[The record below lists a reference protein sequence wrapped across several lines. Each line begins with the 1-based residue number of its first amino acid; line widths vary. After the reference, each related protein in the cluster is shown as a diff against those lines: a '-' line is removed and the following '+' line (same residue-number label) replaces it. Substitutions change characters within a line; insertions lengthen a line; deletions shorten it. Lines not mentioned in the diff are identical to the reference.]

1 MSTII
6 IIDDDPAMDVLVEGF
21 RYRSHEARRIS
32 SASDAI
38 QNIEAILSADIVIL
52 DILMSGTEVPPGGF
66 RETSIPAG
74 MEVLREIRK
83 ANKELPVVV
92 LSAIQ
97 NETVI
102 DALHDDSST
111 TFVSKWES
119 HPVRE
124 IVRLVH
130 SRLGI
135 SRETDTAHPIIVHG
149 RADARKLELKNYI
162 QNTLRL
168 PEPVI
173 LHEQP
178 SIGRTIIEKFE
189 DYASQSELVFVL
201 ITPDDCGALTDAPD
215 DVKRRARQNVIF
227 EMGYFLGVLGRKSGR
242 VLLLHE
248 GPLELPSDLAGVVYI
263 DISNGINAAGETI
276 RKEINAVR

>member
-1 MSTII
+1 
-6 IIDDDPAMDVLVEGF
+6 MDLLVEAF
-21 RYRSHEARRIS
+21 RYRGHDARRIS

-38 QNIEAILSADIVIL
+38 QDIEAILSADIVIL
-52 DILMSGTEVPPGGF
+52 DILMPGTEATQGGSPKA
-66 RETSIPAG
+66 SIPAG

-83 ANKELPVVV
+83 ANKELPVVT

-97 NETVI
+97 NVTVI
-102 DALHDDSST
+102 EALHDDPST

-124 IVRLVH
+124 IVRLVY

-135 SRETDTAHPIIVHG
+135 NHETATAAPIIVHG

-201 ITPDDCGALTDAPD
+201 ITPDDSGASTDAPD

-227 EMGYFLGVLGRKSGR
+227 EMGYFLGILGRKSGR

-248 GPLELPSDLAGVVYI
+248 GPIELPSDLAGVVYV

-276 RKEINAVR
+276 RKEVNAAR